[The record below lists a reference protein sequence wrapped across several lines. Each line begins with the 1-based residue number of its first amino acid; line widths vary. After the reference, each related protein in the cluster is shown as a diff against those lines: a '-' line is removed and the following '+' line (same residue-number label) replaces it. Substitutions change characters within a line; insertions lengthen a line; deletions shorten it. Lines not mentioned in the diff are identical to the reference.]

1 MFWVRYGYNQD
12 WRSKKQQVHWAHLE
26 NEAPKASRFQHVKFS
41 SSDCPIVPRFGFC
54 PYFWKW
60 KPPWGKNFLNL
71 IKTNWTWTDVIT
83 LNHLLILSFT
93 IGGFDYFAEA
103 YPDAK
108 VYAHKTLQGYM
119 QQLLN
124 VRNKI
129 TQKRAVFQF
138 GTELSD
144 KEHENSGIGIR
155 LKLVGFFCSSKV
167 EKI

>member
-1 MFWVRYGYNQD
+1 MY
-12 WRSKKQQVHWAHLE
+12 
-26 NEAPKASRFQHVKFS
+26 FQS
-41 SSDCPIVPRFGFC
+41 S
-54 PYFWKW
+54 
-60 KPPWGKNFLNL
+60 NF
-71 IKTNWTWTDVIT
+71 
-83 LNHLLILSFT
+83 FT

-155 LKLVGFFCSSKV
+155 LKLVFFCSSKV

>member
-1 MFWVRYGYNQD
+1 MY
-12 WRSKKQQVHWAHLE
+12 
-26 NEAPKASRFQHVKFS
+26 FQS
-41 SSDCPIVPRFGFC
+41 S
-54 PYFWKW
+54 
-60 KPPWGKNFLNL
+60 NF
-71 IKTNWTWTDVIT
+71 
-83 LNHLLILSFT
+83 FT

-155 LKLVGFFCSSKV
+155 LKLVFFCYLSTTNKALNIFQVPTGILV
-167 EKI
+167 EIFEEYCCFTDQNFQLVKPMDSFWFYSIF

>member
-1 MFWVRYGYNQD
+1 MTGCCLWLLGDIRQHTELHNVG
-12 WRSKKQQVHWAHLE
+12 WA
-26 NEAPKASRFQHVKFS
+26 K
-41 SSDCPIVPRFGFC
+41 
-54 PYFWKW
+54 
-60 KPPWGKNFLNL
+60 

-83 LNHLLILSFT
+83 LNHLLILFFT
-93 IGGFDYFAEA
+93 VGGFDYFAEA

>member
-1 MFWVRYGYNQD
+1 MGLIN
-12 WRSKKQQVHWAHLE
+12 SVH
-26 NEAPKASRFQHVKFS
+26 
-41 SSDCPIVPRFGFC
+41 
-54 PYFWKW
+54 
-60 KPPWGKNFLNL
+60 KPLFL
-71 IKTNWTWTDVIT
+71 IR
-83 LNHLLILSFT
+83 

-144 KEHENSGIGIR
+144 KEHENSDLTSKEIEPHC
-155 LKLVGFFCSSKV
+155 GFH
-167 EKI
+167 